1 MNGQK
6 STSYPQTYIRIITT
20 AVILLSVEVPT
31 TLRAE
36 MKSSFQQ
43 VHLGTESRKK
53 ARKAIIILVTN
64 EQ

>member
-43 VHLGTESRKK
+43 VHLGTEIRKK